1 VLTGITAN
9 PIFPPLPDPF
19 GHCHAEYAKHKEETT
34 ALAAAQHNE
43 LAQLQQRHDEL
54 AAQLRNEAAAAAAT
68 AVTPFLSRAAPEAS
82 TRKSAVRPLRIP
94 SLFSSVSRSHSPAS
108 LPRTQ
113 VRRALDDMAAIR
125 EASAAPAGAKRV
137 GEGSNEALLSAQG
150 FAAKRAA
157 IQHAVDE
164 TLATLAS
171 GGGDGDEDDDAT
183 RLGGDLRSPAAG
195 AATPFRSPRAAA
207 ASAAASAAKIVAAE
221 LGVDPTGADA
231 LRAPMKESEEFLAA
245 YGVNPTKLVLLK
257 VQSAAF

>member
-1 VLTGITAN
+1 
-9 PIFPPLPDPF
+9 
-19 GHCHAEYAKHKEETT
+19 
-34 ALAAAQHNE
+34 LAAAQHNE

-54 AAQLRNEAAAAAAT
+54 AAQLRNEAAAAA
-68 AVTPFLSRAAPEAS
+68 VTPFLSRAAPEAS

-94 SLFSSVSRSHSPAS
+94 SLFPQCLSVS
-108 LPRTQ
+108 LPRLAPSHQ

-157 IQHAVDE
+157 IQQAVDE

-171 GGGDGDEDDDAT
+171 GGGGGIDGDEDDDAT
-183 RLGGDLRSPAAG
+183 RLGGDLRSPAG

>member
-1 VLTGITAN
+1 MH
-9 PIFPPLPDPF
+9 PKPFFP
-19 GHCHAEYAKHKEETT
+19 
-34 ALAAAQHNE
+34 
-43 LAQLQQRHDEL
+43 
-54 AAQLRNEAAAAAAT
+54 
-68 AVTPFLSRAAPEAS
+68 
-82 TRKSAVRPLRIP
+82 
-94 SLFSSVSRSHSPAS
+94 VSRCLCLCLCLTPPPRS
-108 LPRTQ
+108 LTQ

-137 GEGSNEALLSAQG
+137 GDGSNEALLSAQG

-157 IQHAVDE
+157 IQQAVDE

-171 GGGDGDEDDDAT
+171 GGGGGGIDGDEDDDAT
-183 RLGGDLRSPAAG
+183 RLGGDLRSPAG

-257 VQSAAF
+257 VRLLLRQ